1 MNEQPAATAVPA
13 PPETAFLRV
22 EEVVKDY
29 PSGGA
34 MLRVLRG
41 VSLDIREGE
50 IVSIVGPSGAGK
62 STLLHIAGFLDR
74 PTSGDVVFRGERL
87 ATLSSR
93 RQAAVRNEKFGF
105 VFQMYHLLPELSA
118 LENVMMPLMIRHSI
132 VSWVGGSGAT
142 ARKRAC
148 DWLERLGLTP
158 RMQHR
163 PNQLSGGERQ
173 RVAIAR
179 ALIGDPEIVFCDE
192 PTGNLDAATS
202 RDIQQLIARLSQE
215 TGKTFVIV
223 THDPSVAA
231 LARRIVRIE
240 DGRIVAPAGV

>member
-1 MNEQPAATAVPA
+1 MSEP
-13 PPETAFLRV
+13 AFLRV

-29 PSGGA
+29 PSGA
-34 MLRVLRG
+34 AVLRVLKG
-41 VSLDIREGE
+41 VSLEIQEGE
-50 IVSIVGPSGAGK
+50 IISIVGPSGAGK

-74 PTSGDVVFRGERL
+74 PTSGDVIFRGERL

-93 RQAAVRNEKFGF
+93 QQAAVRNQKFGF

-118 LENVMMPLMIRHSI
+118 LENSMMPLMIRHGI
-132 VSWVGGSGAT
+132 GAWIAGSGT
-142 ARKRAC
+142 AARQKAKQ
-148 DWLERLGLTP
+148 WLDRLGLGA
-158 RMQHR
+158 RMHHR
-163 PNQLSGGERQ
+163 PGQLSGGERQ

-192 PTGNLDAATS
+192 PTGNLDAGTS
-202 RDIQQLIARLSQE
+202 REIQQLIAKLSQE

-240 DGRIVAPAGV
+240 DGKIVPPAETVPV

>member
-1 MNEQPAATAVPA
+1 MSEQPAATTVPA

-22 EEVVKDY
+22 KDVVKDY

-93 RQAAVRNEKFGF
+93 GQAAVRNEKFGF

-132 VSWVGGSGAT
+132 PSWLSGSGSA
-142 ARKRAC
+142 ARRKAC
-148 DWLERLGLTP
+148 EWLDRLGLTP
-158 RMQHR
+158 RLHHR

-215 TGKTFVIV
+215 TGRTFVIV

-231 LARRIVRIE
+231 LAKRIVRIE
-240 DGRIVAPAGV
+240 DGRIVAPTGP